1 MTANR
6 FFVALILTL
15 ALQPVSHVTQAETA
29 QFGRYEIIYSIV
41 NSTFVEPAVAET
53 YGLVRAKDRAFVNI
67 AVREQLEDG
76 SDRAVSARIEGRS
89 WDLFQNAFLEF
100 QEIREGSAIYYIADF
115 EFSDEAVRF
124 FDLTLLPE
132 GAARSEQL
140 RFQQKI
146 YEE

>member
-1 MTANR
+1 MTER
-6 FFVALILTL
+6 QLFSALFLTL
-15 ALQPVSHVTQAETA
+15 ALGLASHATEAETA

-41 NSTFVEPAVAET
+41 NSTFVEPAVAES

-67 AVREQLEDG
+67 AVREQLAEG
-76 SDRAVSARIEGRS
+76 RDRAVSARIEGRS
-89 WDLFQNAFLEF
+89 WDLFQNTFLEF
-100 QEIREGSAIYYIADF
+100 QEIREGPAIYYIADF
-115 EFSDEAVRF
+115 EFSDEQVRF
-124 FDLTLLPE
+124 FDLTLLPQ